1 MNTLHNSA
9 MTVLP
14 KGMTQDRT
22 LLSSCPELCL
32 LYEPALAAHNFH
44 WCKTYLLHTATK
56 LIACP
61 CQLHS
66 LQFHFSWPQ
75 THLLSEGSWCTNG
88 IFFSSVSVPWKE
100 GSLLI
105 FLQKISND
113 TCFSTV
119 REYLSLQPLHTLLW
133 LWNRSPFNRP
143 CPARTQLW
151 ASASLS
157 IKRFNF
163 ILKTN
168 QALAYN

>member
-1 MNTLHNSA
+1 

-14 KGMTQDRT
+14 KEMKQDRT
-22 LLSSCPELCL
+22 LPSSCPELCL
-32 LYEPALAAHNFH
+32 FYEPALAAHNFH
-44 WCKTYLLHTATK
+44 WPKTHLLHTSAK

-61 CQLHS
+61 YQLHS
-66 LQFHFSWPQ
+66 LQFYFSWPQ

-88 IFFSSVSVPWKE
+88 ISFSSVSAPWKE

-119 REYLSLQPLHTLLW
+119 REYLSFQPLHTLLW
-133 LWNRSPFNRP
+133 LWNRCPFTRP
-143 CPARTQLW
+143 CTAGLQLW

-157 IKRFNF
+157 TERFNF